1 MTDFAL
7 YATYATRLCHF
18 SEVARVGSGVE
29 MIGIIQFMVGQN
41 TKAVSLGCFK
51 FSAVITIRFCNAFLL
66 AAHPKVLKPARP
78 TTPTGVAKGM
88 YVIMSFVE
96 PVLKSN
102 TELKSAVGAL
112 DEVWLRYLE

>member
-1 MTDFAL
+1 
-7 YATYATRLCHF
+7 
-18 SEVARVGSGVE
+18 
-29 MIGIIQFMVGQN
+29 
-41 TKAVSLGCFK
+41 
-51 FSAVITIRFCNAFLL
+51 
-66 AAHPKVLKPARP
+66 
-78 TTPTGVAKGM
+78 M